1 MNPAT
6 LRQLWVVIEET
17 QTPALLRLSDADL
30 IQQLL
35 RQFTLR
41 QSSTLEEFNTITQ
54 YLHTRTSLIRDIAQ
68 TRVAAY
74 FHEIGIFPEFGD
86 RGRSILIT
94 APKPQASRWLDQQ

>member
-35 RQFTLR
+35 RQLTLR
-41 QSSTLEEFNTITQ
+41 QSLTLEEFNTVTL
-54 YLHTRTSLIRDIAQ
+54 YLHSRTSLIRDIAQ
-68 TRVAAY
+68 TRV
-74 FHEIGIFPEFGD
+74 
-86 RGRSILIT
+86 T
-94 APKPQASRWLDQQ
+94 